1 MPLGAARLSFFHQPV
16 TVVAEAEV
24 IRKKLGVG
32 ANNSAQVDTAQ
43 SKFGGASLL
52 TNRTNPDYLSVQND
66 ANSLDMGS
74 GDWTVEFFMRP
85 TSLPGG
91 GAYHFIYDSRITGAG
106 SQISIGLTN
115 SKVFFFTTNAF
126 RITGATTLSLNT
138 MYHVAVVKSGST
150 TTLYLDGTSDGT
162 YSDSNTYDARD
173 DVRIGA
179 NFNGANGFTGNI
191 DEFRVSNSARYTASF
206 TPTTTPFVNDDNTKL
221 LLHMNGTDAS
231 TFFED
236 DNGTIGRQP
245 HYITA
250 NGNAQIDTAQYN
262 FGGSSADFDGST
274 SYLTNDDNWDVTDN
288 WTLEFF
294 IRTDSVSGQYPAI
307 FYFGNQNTSKGWA
320 IEEAPGG
327 NLSFISS
334 NDGSSGMSVRMTAT
348 SALTAST
355 WHHVAIVLQGTSG
368 EMYVDGT
375 SVATGTVDPIAGDSS
390 SVLRIGG
397 GQGGLSSGNFG
408 GNTSIVWYSGHLD
421 EIRISDKARY
431 TSAFTAPTTP
441 FKNDAN
447 TLLLL
452 HMDGIDGSNNF
463 ADDAGGRSQV
473 ALQALGNAQIDTANS
488 QFGGSSLL
496 LDGTGDALTTG
507 TASDTNS
514 PFYHMKGPWTVELW
528 FNPVTD
534 TGSASAYLLTDRSG
548 GYGNY
553 NMQLIYRNLD
563 NKVQMGWNAY
573 NGSDPTQ
580 GLGGGSPLSAAVTN
594 NTWNHVAM
602 VYDGTQTSTYLNGT
616 RFQNNTMTYDNLEMN
631 ATGQWGIG
639 GDIDDAALPFNQG
652 GNGYIDEVRI
662 SSVARYDASESTLV
676 VPEEPFVNDD
686 DTMLLVHCNGTDGDT
701 DFRDDNGH
709 YNVGRTGKSL
719 LPVNNTQ
726 ISTAQAKF
734 GRSSGYWDGTGD
746 YLVLKGSRGSDFSGD
761 FTIECWYYPTSVG
774 SNDKI
779 FDLRGINSA
788 HAYGGTGTFS
798 TSNSLLIDNNS
809 SDFRVF
815 VDGSDR
821 STASSGTFTVNTWH
835 HVAVQRENGT
845 INAWVDG
852 TRYVDYAGS
861 DDYTAVFIANQAIGA
876 NVETSSNVSNLQGYM
891 DEMRIST
898 VARYTNGATITVP
911 TERFTDDSDTHV
923 LCHFEGDNGST
934 NFVDDVGGRSA
945 VGVHAINGAQVST
958 AQSEFGGTSLDT
970 TGASSG
976 DYLNVSDDVIYLG
989 DGDYTI
995 EGRVRI
1001 ENLSSFNGVFQLTP
1015 NSSTGLSG
1023 TYTGGIAFQLRTST
1037 GNWRYIANATWQ
1049 EASSGGPV
1057 ASTWYHFA
1065 LVRSGTTATL
1075 YIDGTSIKTSTD
1087 STDYSSP
1094 MYAAIGGIVSTSNTN
1109 DGYIDE
1115 FRISNTARYTSG
1127 FTPATEPFQN
1137 DANTLLLLHMDGTN
1151 GSTVFTDDNGRH
1163 KEE

>member
-1 MPLGAARLSFFHQPV
+1 MPLGAARLSFFHQAE
-16 TVVAEAEV
+16 VVAEAEV
-24 IRKKLGVG
+24 IRKKLSVS

-179 NFNGANGFTGNI
+179 NFNAANGFTGNI
-191 DEFRVSNSARYTASF
+191 DEFRVSNSARYTNDF
-206 TPTTTPFVNDDNTKL
+206 EIPTTQFVNDDNTKL

-231 TFFED
+231 TYFED
-236 DNGTIGRQP
+236 DNGSIGRQP
-245 HYITA
+245 ISPSALGNAQVSTTQAKFGDSSGLFDGTGDAVLLNTPILPATDDWTVEMWVYPTSIGALDYFFAQYSGGSSGRTTMYMNASGQVGLFINGGPSFTSTGTLSSSTWQHIAWVRNGSSFKIYIDGTEDGSGTGSPSVQQIDSVLGAQDSSGTDGFIGYIDEVRISSTARYTAAFTAPTFQFKDDANTRVLLHMDGANGATAFTDDANSRSSVGIIA
-250 NGNAQIDTAQYN
+250 NGNAQIDT
-262 FGGSSADFDGST
+262 GGS
-274 SYLTNDDNWDVTDN
+274 
-288 WTLEFF
+288 
-294 IRTDSVSGQYPAI
+294 
-307 FYFGNQNTSKGWA
+307 K
-320 IEEAPGG
+320 
-327 NLSFISS
+327 
-334 NDGSSGMSVRMTAT
+334 
-348 SALTAST
+348 
-355 WHHVAIVLQGTSG
+355 
-368 EMYVDGT
+368 
-375 SVATGTVDPIAGDSS
+375 
-390 SVLRIGG
+390 
-397 GQGGLSSGNFG
+397 
-408 GNTSIVWYSGHLD
+408 
-421 EIRISDKARY
+421 
-431 TSAFTAPTTP
+431 
-441 FKNDAN
+441 
-447 TLLLL
+447 
-452 HMDGIDGSNNF
+452 
-463 ADDAGGRSQV
+463 
-473 ALQALGNAQIDTANS
+473 
-488 QFGGSSLL
+488 FGGSSLL
-496 LDGTGDALTTG
+496 LDGTGDYLDVPSGLAIAGSGEDFTIEAWVYFNSLTGGQGIFTDRPPTSSGYTSPNFYVEKNSSNTIFCGFSGGGDITG
-507 TASDTNS
+507 TSSVSASQW
-514 PFYHMKGPWTVELW
+514 YHMAFVRSSGTTS
-528 FNPVTD
+528 F
-534 TGSASAYLLTDRSG
+534 YL
-548 GYGNY
+548 
-553 NMQLIYRNLD
+553 
-563 NKVQMGWNAY
+563 
-573 NGSDPTQ
+573 
-580 GLGGGSPLSAAVTN
+580 
-594 NTWNHVAM
+594 
-602 VYDGTQTSTYLNGT
+602 DGTQTGSTLSYTGAVGDGSFSMGAVVGQYLNGY
-616 RFQNNTMTYDNLEMN
+616 M
-631 ATGQWGIG
+631 
-639 GDIDDAALPFNQG
+639 
-652 GNGYIDEVRI
+652 DEIRV
-662 SSVARYDASESTLV
+662 SNVARYTEDFTPSTTA
-676 VPEEPFVNDD
+676 FTNDNN
-686 DTMLLVHCNGTDGDT
+686 TLFLCHCNGTDGDT

-709 YNVGRTGKSL
+709 HTLGRNAKGL
-719 LPVNNTQ
+719 FAVNDTQ
-726 ISTAQAKF
+726 ISTTQAKF

-746 YLVLKGSRGSDFSGD
+746 YLVLQGSQGSDFSGD
-761 FTIECWYYPTSVG
+761 FTIECWYYPTSVS

-821 STASSGTFTVNTWH
+821 SSASSGTFTVNTWH
-835 HVAVQRENGT
+835 HVCVQRQGGT

-852 TRYVDYAGS
+852 TRYVDYAGA
-861 DDYTAVFIANQAIGA
+861 DDYTAVFEANQAIGA
-876 NVETSSNVSNLQGYM
+876 NVETASNVSNLQGYM

-911 TERFTDDSDTHV
+911 TERFTDDANTHV
-923 LCHFEGDNGST
+923 LCHFEGDNSST
-934 NFVDDVGGRSA
+934 AFVDDVGGRSA
-945 VGVHAINGAQVST
+945 IGVHAINGAQVST

-1151 GSTVFTDDNGRH
+1151 GSTVFTDDNGKH
-1163 KEE
+1163 S

>member
-16 TVVAEAEV
+16 SVVVDAEV
-24 IRKKLGVG
+24 IRKKLGVS
-32 ANNSAQVDTAQ
+32 AVNDAQVDTAQ
-43 SKFGGASLL
+43 SKFGSSSLL
-52 TNRTNPDYLSVQND
+52 TDRTTPSDYISVSND
-66 ANSLDMGS
+66 ASSLDMGS
-74 GDWTVEFFMRP
+74 GDWTIEFFMRP
-85 TSLPGG
+85 TSLPGS
-91 GAYHFIYDSRITGAG
+91 GAYHFIYDSRNASGDT
-106 SQISIGLTN
+106 SPNIGLTN
-115 SKVFFFTTNAF
+115 SKVFFYTAGGF
-126 RITGATTLSLNT
+126 RITGSTTLSLNT
-138 MYHVAVVKSGST
+138 MYHVALVKSGST

-162 YSDSNTYDARD
+162 YSDSNTYTAD
-173 DVRIGA
+173 DTVNIGA
-179 NFNGANGFTGNI
+179 NFSGANGFTGNI
-191 DEFRVSNSARYTASF
+191 DEFRVSNSARYTNDFAI
-206 TPTTTPFVNDDNTKL
+206 PTTQFVNDDNTKL
-221 LLHMNGTDAS
+221 LLHMNGTDGS

-236 DNGTIGRQP
+236 DNGSIGR
-245 HYITA
+245 IAETFTA

-262 FGGSSADFDGST
+262 FGGSSADFDGT
-274 SYLTNDDNWDVTDN
+274 NSYLSNSSNWDVTDN

-294 IRTDSVSGQYPAI
+294 IRTDSVAGQYPAI

-368 EMYVDGT
+368 EMFVDGT
-375 SVATGTVDPIAGDSS
+375 SVATGTVDPIDGDSS

-421 EIRISDKARY
+421 EIRISNKARY
-431 TSAFTAPTTP
+431 TAAFTAPTTP

-452 HMDGIDGSNNF
+452 HMDGIDGSTNF
-463 ADDAGGRSQV
+463 TDDAGGR
-473 ALQALGNAQIDTANS
+473 AQTSLVGFGGADIDTAQS
-488 QFGGSSLL
+488 QFGGTSFYV
-496 LDGTGDALTTG
+496 DGTGGDGVVAFLPTNPTAITVEGWYKFDGVPSSKSCMFAHNRAGTG
-507 TASDTNS
+507 YNASDWFVTYNYVLNDWSLNMKDDTTTTVTRINS
-514 PFYHMKGPWTVELW
+514 TANDHED
-528 FNPVTD
+528 TD
-534 TGSASAYLLTDRSG
+534 WHHLAVCMEIG
-548 GYGNY
+548 GYARMFIDGTLQEEVDISSY
-553 NMQLIYRNLD
+553 TFTD
-563 NKVQMGWNAY
+563 W
-573 NGSDPTQ
+573 T
-580 GLGGGSPLSAAVTN
+580 GGSNQIWLGHWYVSSN
-594 NTWNHVAM
+594 NHECY
-602 VYDGTQTSTYLNGT
+602 YDEFRISDTVRYTEDFTVQTS
-616 RFQNNTMTYDNLEMN
+616 
-631 ATGQWGIG
+631 
-639 GDIDDAALPFNQG
+639 
-652 GNGYIDEVRI
+652 
-662 SSVARYDASESTLV
+662 
-676 VPEEPFVNDD
+676 PFVNDNN
-686 DTMLLVHCNGTDGDT
+686 TLALLHADGTNGSQ

-709 YNVGRTGKSL
+709 HTLGRSAKGL
-719 LPVNNTQ
+719 FPVNNTQ
-726 ISTAQAKF
+726 ISTTQAKF

-746 YLVLKGSRGSDFSGD
+746 YLVLQGSQGSDFSGD

-788 HAYGGTGTFS
+788 HDYGGTGTFS

-852 TRYVDYAGS
+852 TRYVDYAGA
-861 DDYTAVFIANQAIGA
+861 DDYTAVFRANQAIGA
-876 NVETSSNVSNLQGYM
+876 NVETASNVSNLQGYM

-911 TERFTDDSDTHV
+911 TERFTDDANTHV
-923 LCHFEGDNGST
+923 LCHFEGDNSST
-934 NFVDDVGGRSA
+934 YFQDDVGGRSA
-945 VGVHAINGAQVST
+945 IGVHAINGAQVST
-958 AQSEFGGTSLDT
+958 AQSEFGGASLDT

-1023 TYTGGIAFQLRTST
+1023 TYTGGIAFQLRSST